1 MTIVVRW
8 VVMVLAIALV
18 PVGGALAQGAAK
30 NLPPGVTALLAEA
43 KAEGY
48 TATIYGQSLN
58 PEQNA
63 DFSKRMAAFYGVP
76 VDLKMISGLHPQK
89 ATQIIQGAK
98 MGADSG
104 IDIFWTGSAI
114 AGTLERGGVV
124 APFDW
129 VKAFGLDESMR
140 WGEHGLR
147 AHDGTLATVIYNTNL
162 IKPDEAP
169 KSYEDL
175 ARNPKWKGRI
185 ALPRAP
191 NVFIY
196 ISYAIGD
203 EPAQRLLKDLM
214 EKQDAK
220 ILPTYPDVRNRVISG
235 EFAIGVGIDAF
246 LLERKGAPVAHAS
259 IEPAVLTPWGF
270 WLMKD
275 AKKPAT
281 GKLFAYW
288 ATTPE
293 GQKALSDINATAL
306 FTTTGSELAKLTEGH
321 KVVLVPHDFMVDI
334 LPERLP
340 AYGAIMGIR

>member
-1 MTIVVRW
+1 M
-8 VVMVLAIALV
+8 
-18 PVGGALAQGAAK
+18 GA
-30 NLPPGVTALLAEA
+30 
-43 KAEGY
+43 Y
-48 TATIYGQSLN
+48 
-58 PEQNA
+58 
-63 DFSKRMAAFYGVP
+63 YGVA

-89 ATQIIQGAK
+89 ASQVVQGAK

-129 VKAFGLDESMR
+129 IKAFGLDDSLR
-140 WGEHGLR
+140 WGRNGLR
-147 AHDGTLATVIYNTNL
+147 AHDGTLATVVYNTDL

-169 KSYEDL
+169 KTYEDL
-175 ARNPKWKGRI
+175 VKNPKWKGRI

-203 EPAQRLLKDLM
+203 AAAQKLLKDLM
-214 EKQDAK
+214 EKQEAK
-220 ILPTYPDVRNRVISG
+220 ILPTYPDVRNRVGTG

-246 LLERKGAPVAHAS
+246 LLQRKGAPVDHAR
-259 IEPAVLTPWGF
+259 IEPAVFTPWGF

-293 GQKALSDINATAL
+293 GQKALSEINGTSL
-306 FTTTGSELAKLTEGH
+306 VTTPGTELAKLAEGK
-321 KVVLVPHDFMVDI
+321 KVVLVPHDFMVDV
-334 LPERLP
+334 LPEKLP
-340 AYGAIMGIR
+340 TYGAIMGVR

>member
-1 MTIVVRW
+1 M
-8 VVMVLAIALV
+8 
-18 PVGGALAQGAAK
+18 GA
-30 NLPPGVTALLAEA
+30 
-43 KAEGY
+43 Y
-48 TATIYGQSLN
+48 
-58 PEQNA
+58 
-63 DFSKRMAAFYGVP
+63 YGVA

-89 ATQIIQGAK
+89 ASQVVQGAK

-129 VKAFGLDESMR
+129 IKAFGLDDSLR
-140 WGEHGLR
+140 WGRNGLR
-147 AHDGTLATVIYNTNL
+147 AHDGTLATVVYNTDL

-169 KSYEDL
+169 KTYEDL
-175 ARNPKWKGRI
+175 VKNPKWKGRI

-203 EPAQRLLKDLM
+203 AAAQKLLKDLM
-214 EKQDAK
+214 DKQEAK
-220 ILPTYPDVRNRVISG
+220 ILPTYPDVRNRVGTG

-246 LLERKGAPVAHAS
+246 LLQRKGAPVDHAR
-259 IEPAVLTPWGF
+259 IEPAVFTPWGF

-293 GQKALSDINATAL
+293 GQKALSEINGTSL
-306 FTTTGSELAKLTEGH
+306 VTTPGTELAKLAEGK
-321 KVVLVPHDFMVDI
+321 KVVLVPHDFMVDV
-334 LPERLP
+334 LPEKLP
-340 AYGAIMGIR
+340 TYGAIMGVR

>member
-1 MTIVVRW
+1 MTGVMRLAMAFAAVV
-8 VVMVLAIALV
+8 LLG
-18 PVGGALAQGAAK
+18 GGALAQGTK
-30 NLPPGVTALLAEA
+30 NLPAGVAALMPAA

-58 PEQNA
+58 PDQIA
-63 DFSKRMAAFYGVP
+63 DFGKRIGAFYGVP
-76 VDLKMISGLHPQK
+76 FDLKMISGLHPQK
-89 ATQIIQGAK
+89 ASQIVQGAK

-129 VKAFGLDESMR
+129 IKAFGLDESMR
-140 WGEHGLR
+140 WGQNGLR
-147 AHDGTLATVIYNTNL
+147 AHDGTLATVIYNTDL

-169 KSYEDL
+169 KTYEDL
-175 ARNPKWKGRI
+175 VKNPKWKGRI

-203 EPAQRLLKDLM
+203 EPAQKLLKDLM
-214 EKQDAK
+214 EKQEAK
-220 ILPTYPDVRNRVISG
+220 ILPTYPDVRNRVGAG

-246 LLERKGAPVAHAS
+246 LLQRKGAPVAHAR
-259 IEPAVLTPWGF
+259 IEPTVLTPWGF

-288 ATTPE
+288 ATTPG
-293 GQKALSDINATAL
+293 GQKALSEINGTSL
-306 FTTTGSELAKLTEGH
+306 VTTPGTELAKLAEGK
-321 KVVLVPHDFMVDI
+321 KVVLVPHDFMVDV
-334 LPERLP
+334 LPEKLP
-340 AYGAIMGIR
+340 TYAAIMGIR

>member
-1 MTIVVRW
+1 M
-8 VVMVLAIALV
+8 
-18 PVGGALAQGAAK
+18 GA
-30 NLPPGVTALLAEA
+30 
-43 KAEGY
+43 Y
-48 TATIYGQSLN
+48 
-58 PEQNA
+58 
-63 DFSKRMAAFYGVP
+63 YGVA

-89 ATQIIQGAK
+89 ASQVVQGAK

-114 AGTLERGGVV
+114 AGTLERGSVV

-129 VKAFGLDESMR
+129 IKAFGLDDSLR
-140 WGEHGLR
+140 WGRNGLR
-147 AHDGTLATVIYNTNL
+147 AHDGTLATVVYNTDL

-169 KSYEDL
+169 KTYEDL
-175 ARNPKWKGRI
+175 VKNPKWKGRI

-203 EPAQRLLKDLM
+203 AAAQKLLKDLM
-214 EKQDAK
+214 DKQEAK
-220 ILPTYPDVRNRVISG
+220 ILPTYPDVRNRVGTG

-246 LLERKGAPVAHAS
+246 LLQRKGAPVDHAR
-259 IEPAVLTPWGF
+259 IEPAVFTPWGF

-293 GQKALSDINATAL
+293 GQKALSEINGTSL
-306 FTTTGSELAKLTEGH
+306 VTTPGTELAKLAEGK
-321 KVVLVPHDFMVDI
+321 KVVLVPHDFMVDV
-334 LPERLP
+334 LPEKLP
-340 AYGAIMGIR
+340 TYGAIMGVR